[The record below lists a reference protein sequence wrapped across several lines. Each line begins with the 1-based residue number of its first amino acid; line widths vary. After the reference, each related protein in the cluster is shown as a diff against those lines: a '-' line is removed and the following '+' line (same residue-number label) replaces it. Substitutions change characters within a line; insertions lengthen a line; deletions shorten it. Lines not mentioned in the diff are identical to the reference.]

1 MQEILKNDTM
11 HYYKKNMQEDI
22 IGITDENYNKI
33 VEYEYDSW
41 GNIITIKDNNGNI
54 ITDESHIGIINPF
67 RYRSYYYDKE
77 TKLYYLNSR
86 YYNPEWG
93 RFINADG
100 IINGNRDIL
109 GYNLYAHTSNIFI
122 GVKDA
127 DGNTIMPTWNEI
139 KNVAKKIIQI
149 GTTVASSVSGAV
161 LGTPT
166 AASMFNKS
174 MNNPNGKINS
184 RTKAK
189 LTNQIKESKEMKQA
203 LSECISNNNLKSS
216 FTCSGS
222 TTMNSTKDL
231 HYSVNKADYII
242 KSKFHS
248 LLNTTVITVTVSD
261 TYDFPKVTDINSLT
275 DAANKFGRFYQD
287 NNLLSVYQ
295 WDITYKE
302 YIFW

>member
-1 MQEILKNDTM
+1 
-11 HYYKKNMQEDI
+11 MQEDI
-22 IGITDENYNKI
+22 IGIADENYNKI

-109 GYNLYAHTSNIFI
+109 GYNLYAYTSNIFI

-127 DGNTIMPTWNEI
+127 DGNTLMPTWNEI

-149 GTTVASSVSGAV
+149 GTTVASSVGGAV

-184 RTKAK
+184 RTKNR
-189 LTNQIKESKEMKQA
+189 LIKEISESNEMKNA
-203 LSECISNNNLKSS
+203 IKACVEKNKTK
-216 FTCSGS
+216 FKYTCSGDTNFVS
-222 TTMNSTKDL
+222 NRNLSL
-231 HYSVNKADYII
+231 SVGKAKYDIAGYNNPI
-242 KSKFHS
+242 SGFTS
-248 LLNTTVITVTVSD
+248 LTVNVSD
-261 TYDFPKVTDINSLT
+261 IYDFDEKRENNSFSNI
-275 DAANKFGRFYQD
+275 A
-287 NNLLSVYQ
+287 NNLGYYYQ
-295 WDITYKE
+295 KNKILQPYYWEISYYVNLPYKK
-302 YIFW
+302 